1 MHKIKDLLTN
11 DPQRMRVLNIVKPL
25 DLPDCYVAAG
35 FLRNMVWDNLHNKT
49 TPLNDIDVVFYD
61 AEDSDNV
68 RAEAT
73 QTFLNQQYPEYIWEV
88 KNQAFMHIRNQDSPY
103 VNILDAMGYW
113 PEKETAI
120 AAALDNE
127 GHISIISAFGLES
140 LIQGKIT
147 YNDKRTLDI
156 FKHRVSSKQW
166 LEIWPNLQVVI

>member
-1 MHKIKDLLTN
+1 MIDDLLIN
-11 DPQRMRVLNIVKPL
+11 DLQRMRVLNIVKSL
-25 DLPDCYVAAG
+25 DLSYCYVAAG
-35 FLRNMVWDNLHNKT
+35 FLRNMVWDYLHNKT

-61 AEDSDNV
+61 AEDSDNA

-73 QTFLNQQYPEYIWEV
+73 QTFLNKQYPEYTWEV

-103 VNILDAMGYW
+103 LNTLDAMSYW

-120 AAALDNE
+120 AACLDDKGN
-127 GHISIISAFGLES
+127 ISIISAFGLES
-140 LIQGKIT
+140 LMEGKIT

-156 FKHRVSSKQW
+156 FKQRVSSKQW